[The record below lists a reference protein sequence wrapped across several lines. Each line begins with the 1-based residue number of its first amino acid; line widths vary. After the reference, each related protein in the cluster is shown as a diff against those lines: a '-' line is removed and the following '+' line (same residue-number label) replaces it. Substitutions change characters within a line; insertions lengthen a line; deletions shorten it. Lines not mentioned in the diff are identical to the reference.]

1 MTNDTFQFPNR
12 RNERNSKFSKIIK
25 EREKEYIFN
34 IVQGRILLYMIVNH
48 G

>member
-1 MTNDTFQFPNR
+1 MTNDTFQFPN